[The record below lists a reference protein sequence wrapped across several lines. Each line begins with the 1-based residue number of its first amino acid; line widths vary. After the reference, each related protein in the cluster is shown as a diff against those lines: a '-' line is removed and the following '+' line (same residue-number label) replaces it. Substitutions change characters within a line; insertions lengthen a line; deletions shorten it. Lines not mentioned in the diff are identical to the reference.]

1 MGRLFARVRL
11 ALIFVVVSLVA
22 ALSSCSSSSP
32 TTNATFPVPAN
43 IALAPANSISLDVGS
58 ATQVFTASPKN
69 KENTAITTPVAFL
82 SSNTAVL
89 TIASNGL
96 ACAGTWDSVTIP
108 QICTPGPVGVA
119 LVTATSHGVSS
130 PPTTVYVHQHIDKIV
145 VSPVPGQTPPTGNCL
160 SKGQAFNYQAT
171 ATSGPLDVTGSVG
184 PFAWQTVNPTVA
196 TLAVP
201 SATTPVPG
209 LVVGQVQVVANVPG
223 ITSLF
228 VSNSNVT
235 SVPFDFVTCQVQS
248 IVLAVTE
255 GASNDID
262 VTSGAS
268 KTLTATVLD
277 TQGQTITGVPLT
289 WSSSNP
295 NSVTVTS
302 TGVLSTPNA
311 GGANVVASCTP
322 PTCNI
327 GLKPLLP
334 IYPEGAVSVA
344 VAPASSTTTSTT
356 APTPT
361 VYVSSTG
368 VSSSPAGNCVT
379 TTGCTSLLIPVDT
392 PNNTVGSPVGLPAT
406 PNSLVFDR
414 QGAKAY
420 MGTDF
425 SFFGSRGLMAV
436 TVATPPTVAQFK
448 SVTGKVLTVSP
459 DGKKVILSGAD
470 PNAVPVPGSNTPPPP
485 TQVIVFDTA
494 SGTGITLPI
503 PGATAA
509 DFSPDN
515 LKVFIAAGTSL
526 FVYSTQD
533 TLKKIPL
540 TAPATAVS
548 FAPEGGFAFVAG
560 GSTTSAVTGF
570 STCNLTSA
578 LTTNVALPAP
588 PSFLQALGRDT
599 ANLVAPPT
607 FNTATT
613 TTTVLA
619 VDSPGVDL
627 FRVSRAPQGCA
638 PTATSGAATSF
649 NLGQGSFVPTQLI
662 VSQDGSSAFVIVSDR
677 AAVLVFNIF
686 NQTSSAIPISGD
698 AIPVR
703 ASLTPDGS
711 RLYVAATDGLVHIL
725 DTQNGS
731 DLQQLS
737 FPTDATTLLSG
748 LCSGV
753 TFTCNPDLIAIK
765 P

>member
-1 MGRLFARVRL
+1 MGRLSVRVRL
-11 ALIFVVVSLVA
+11 ALMFVVVNLIA
-22 ALSSCSSSSP
+22 ALTSCSSSSP

-43 IALAPANSISLDVGS
+43 ITLAPANSISLDVGS

-69 KENTAITTPVAFL
+69 NQDTAITTPVSFL

-89 TIASNGL
+89 TIANNGL
-96 ACAGTWDSVTIP
+96 ACAGTWDSVTTP

-119 LVTATSHGVSS
+119 QVTATSHGVSS

-145 VSPVPGQTPPTGNCL
+145 INPVPGQTPPNGNCF

-171 ATSGPLDVTGSVG
+171 ATSGPLDITATAG
-184 PFAWQTVNPTVA
+184 PFAWQSINTTVA

-201 SATTPVPG
+201 TNSTPVPG
-209 LVVGQVQVVANVPG
+209 LVVGEVQVVANVPG
-223 ITSLF
+223 QTSLF

-235 SVPFDFVTCQVQS
+235 SLPFDFVTCPVQS
-248 IVLAVTE
+248 IALTVVE
-255 GASNDID
+255 GSSNNIN
-262 VTSGAS
+262 VTSGTA

-277 TQGQTITGVPLT
+277 TQGNTINEVPLT

-295 NSVTVTS
+295 TTVVVS
-302 TGVLSTPNA
+302 SAGGVSTPKA
-311 GGANVVASCTP
+311 GGGNVVASCTP

-334 IYPEGAVSVA
+334 IYPEGAVNVV
-344 VAPASSTTTSTT
+344 VAPATSTTTTT
-356 APTPT
+356 TTPT

-368 VSSSPAGNCVT
+368 VSSSPANNCAT
-379 TTGCTSLLIPVDT
+379 ATGCTSLLIPIDS
-392 PNNTVGSPVGLPAT
+392 PNDTVGSAVGLPAT

-470 PNAVPVPGSNTPPPP
+470 PNAVPVPGNNTPPSP

-494 SGTGITLPI
+494 GGTGTTLPI
-503 PGATAA
+503 AGATAA

-515 LKVFIAAGTSL
+515 LKAFIAAGSSL
-526 FVYSTQD
+526 YVYSTQD

-540 TAPATAVS
+540 PPTAPATALS

-560 GSTTSAVTGF
+560 GSATSAVTAF
-570 STCNLTSA
+570 STCNLTPA
-578 LTTNVALPAP
+578 LTTNVLLPAL

-599 ANLVAPPT
+599 PNLVAPPT
-607 FNTATT
+607 FSTATT

-627 FRVSRAPQGCA
+627 FRVSRAPEGCA

-662 VSQDGSSAFVIVSDR
+662 VSQDGSTAFVIVSDR

-686 NQTSSAIPISGD
+686 NQTSAAIPMSGD

-703 ASLTPDGS
+703 ASLTADGT
-711 RLYVAATDGLVHIL
+711 RLYVAATDGQVHIL

-731 DLQQLS
+731 DIQQLS

-753 TFTCNPDLIAIK
+753 TFACNPDLIAVK